1 MSSLMDKLKPLWEIL
16 KRIWNKFSPV
26 VIHFLLKI
34 ANKLKRY
41 WKKAH
46 LTQVLILIGLS
57 LILFV
62 IVFFGFTASQANV
75 QTLKDGLSQTTI
87 IHDRTGNEA
96 AKVDANRTEG
106 VDVKELPEHISNAV
120 IAIEDRRFKDH
131 NGFDVLG
138 ITRALFKNIFA
149 GEITGGGSTITQ
161 QLAKNALLSP
171 EQTIRRKIEEL
182 FLAVEIEKYYSKDEI
197 LSMYVNQVYFG
208 SSAWGIDHAS
218 MKYYNK
224 NISEVSISE
233 AALLAGLL
241 QSPSALDPYKHYE
254 KAINRRN
261 VVLSSMNELEMISQ
275 EQYDGAL
282 NENIRLEDGG
292 ENYIKREYPYY
303 VDAVMDEAISRY
315 GLTQE
320 EIMTR
325 GYRIHTE
332 MDQNIQLAL
341 EEVYQNHSNFPAGKD
356 DLLVQ
361 SGAVLLDPETGGVL
375 GLVGGRGD
383 YVFRGFNRA
392 THTRVQPGSTLKP
405 LAVYTPALEEG
416 YKTTSLLKDEKVVY
430 GDYAPEN
437 SSGTYQGEVPMY
449 KAVEQSINMPTI
461 WLLNEI
467 GLEKGI
473 SSLEK
478 FGIPLEKE
486 DHYLG
491 VGLGGMSKGVSPLQ
505 LAQAYSVFA
514 NDGKREDGHLISE
527 IIGPT
532 GNVIAGHKN
541 DTVTVTSKKVAN
553 QMTSMLLGVVEE
565 GTGKATKLPDVQIAG
580 KTGSTQLPYPELNG
594 TKDQWFVGYTPN
606 LVGAVWIGYDKTDRQ
621 HYLTSSSAVPLFKT
635 IMENIKPYIEKEE
648 FTVESVQTTIREEE
662 AEKQKAREPLKD
674 QTDQLKEKISKEI
687 PQWKEK
693 IEQGTRQLE
702 ELGEQ
707 LKDLV
712 HDIFDN

>member
-1 MSSLMDKLKPLWEIL
+1 
-16 KRIWNKFSPV
+16 
-26 VIHFLLKI
+26 
-34 ANKLKRY
+34 
-41 WKKAH
+41 
-46 LTQVLILIGLS
+46 
-57 LILFV
+57 
-62 IVFFGFTASQANV
+62 
-75 QTLKDGLSQTTI
+75 
-87 IHDRTGNEA
+87 
-96 AKVDANRTEG
+96 
-106 VDVKELPEHISNAV
+106 
-120 IAIEDRRFKDH
+120 
-131 NGFDVLG
+131 
-138 ITRALFKNIFA
+138 
-149 GEITGGGSTITQ
+149 
-161 QLAKNALLSP
+161 
-171 EQTIRRKIEEL
+171 
-182 FLAVEIEKYYSKDEI
+182 
-197 LSMYVNQVYFG
+197 
-208 SSAWGIDHAS
+208 
-218 MKYYNK
+218 MK
-224 NISEVSISE
+224 
-233 AALLAGLL
+233 
-241 QSPSALDPYKHYE
+241 
-254 KAINRRN
+254 
-261 VVLSSMNELEMISQ
+261 ELEMISQ

-282 NENIRLEDGG
+282 NEKIRLEDGG

-361 SGAVLLDPETGGVL
+361 SGVVLLDPETGGVL

-392 THTRVQPGSTLKP
+392 THTKVQPGSTLKP

-416 YKTTSLLKDEKVVY
+416 YKTTSLLKDEKIVY

-491 VGLGGMSKGVSPLQ
+491 IGLGGMSKGVSPLQ

-514 NDGKREDGHLISE
+514 NDGKREDGHLISK

-532 GNVIAGHKN
+532 GNVIAQHKN

-553 QMTSMLLGVVEE
+553 QMTSMLLR
-565 GTGKATKLPDVQIAG
+565 
-580 KTGSTQLPYPELNG
+580 SC
-594 TKDQWFVGYTPN
+594 
-606 LVGAVWIGYDKTDRQ
+606 
-621 HYLTSSSAVPLFKT
+621 
-635 IMENIKPYIEKEE
+635 
-648 FTVESVQTTIREEE
+648 
-662 AEKQKAREPLKD
+662 
-674 QTDQLKEKISKEI
+674 
-687 PQWKEK
+687 
-693 IEQGTRQLE
+693 
-702 ELGEQ
+702 
-707 LKDLV
+707 
-712 HDIFDN
+712 

>member
-26 VIHFLLKI
+26 VIQFLLKI
-34 ANKLKRY
+34 ANKLKHY

-46 LTQVLILIGLS
+46 LTQILILIGLS

-138 ITRALFKNIFA
+138 ITRALFNNIFA

-261 VVLSSMNELEMISQ
+261 VVLSSMKELEMISQ

-282 NENIRLEDGG
+282 NEKIRLEDGG

-361 SGAVLLDPETGGVL
+361 SGVC
-375 GLVGGRGD
+375 
-383 YVFRGFNRA
+383 
-392 THTRVQPGSTLKP
+392 
-405 LAVYTPALEEG
+405 TP
-416 YKTTSLLKDEKVVY
+416 
-430 GDYAPEN
+430 
-437 SSGTYQGEVPMY
+437 
-449 KAVEQSINMPTI
+449 
-461 WLLNEI
+461 
-467 GLEKGI
+467 
-473 SSLEK
+473 
-478 FGIPLEKE
+478 
-486 DHYLG
+486 
-491 VGLGGMSKGVSPLQ
+491 
-505 LAQAYSVFA
+505 
-514 NDGKREDGHLISE
+514 
-527 IIGPT
+527 
-532 GNVIAGHKN
+532 
-541 DTVTVTSKKVAN
+541 
-553 QMTSMLLGVVEE
+553 
-565 GTGKATKLPDVQIAG
+565 
-580 KTGSTQLPYPELNG
+580 
-594 TKDQWFVGYTPN
+594 
-606 LVGAVWIGYDKTDRQ
+606 
-621 HYLTSSSAVPLFKT
+621 
-635 IMENIKPYIEKEE
+635 
-648 FTVESVQTTIREEE
+648 
-662 AEKQKAREPLKD
+662 
-674 QTDQLKEKISKEI
+674 
-687 PQWKEK
+687 
-693 IEQGTRQLE
+693 
-702 ELGEQ
+702 
-707 LKDLV
+707 
-712 HDIFDN
+712 

>member
-1 MSSLMDKLKPLWEIL
+1 MDRLKPLWEIL
-16 KRIWNKFSPV
+16 KRVWNNFSPT
-26 VIHFLLKI
+26 VIQLLRKI
-34 ANKLKRY
+34 ANKLRRY

-46 LTQVLILIGLS
+46 LTQIFLLIGLS
-57 LILFV
+57 CILFV
-62 IVFFGFTASQANV
+62 IAFFGFTASQANV

-87 IHDRTGNEA
+87 IHDNKGNEA
-96 AKVDANRTEG
+96 AKVDANRTKG

-131 NGFDVLG
+131 HGFDVLG
-138 ITRALFKNIFA
+138 ITRAFFKNIFA

-182 FLAVEIEKYYSKDEI
+182 FLAVEIEKYYTKDEI

-218 MKYYNK
+218 MKYFNK

-241 QSPSALDPYKHYE
+241 QSPSALDPYKHYD

-261 VVLSSMNELEMISQ
+261 VVLSSMNELEMISE
-275 EQYDGAL
+275 EQYDVAL
-282 NENIRLEDGG
+282 NEKIRLEDGG
-292 ENYIKREYPYY
+292 ENYIKRAFPYY

-341 EEVYQNHSNFPAGKD
+341 EEVYQNQSNFPASKD
-356 DLLVQ
+356 ELLVQ
-361 SGAVLLDPETGGVL
+361 SGVVLLDPETGGVL

-392 THTRVQPGSTLKP
+392 THTKVQPGSTLKP

-416 YKTTSLLKDEKVVY
+416 YKTTSLLKDEKIVY
-430 GDYAPEN
+430 GDYAPKN
-437 SSGTYQGEVPMY
+437 SSGNYQGELPMY
-449 KAVEQSINMPTI
+449 KAVEQSINLPTV

-491 VGLGGMSKGVSPLQ
+491 IGLGGMSKGVSPLQ

-514 NDGKREDGHLISE
+514 NEGKREDGHFISK

-532 GNVIAGHKN
+532 GNVIAGHKK

-648 FTVESVQTTIREEE
+648 FAVESVQATIREEE

-674 QTDQLKEKISKEI
+674 QTDQLKEKIKKEI

-693 IEQGTRQLE
+693 LEQGTGKLE

-712 HDIFDN
+712 DDIFAN

>member
-16 KRIWNKFSPV
+16 KRIWNKFSPA
-26 VIHFLLKI
+26 VIQFLLKI
-34 ANKLKRY
+34 ANKLKYY

-46 LTQVLILIGLS
+46 LTQILILIGLS
-57 LILFV
+57 FILFV

-261 VVLSSMNELEMISQ
+261 VVLSKMNELEMISQ

-341 EEVYQNHSNFPAGKD
+341 EEVYQNYSNFPAGKD

-491 VGLGGMSKGVSPLQ
+491 IGLGGMSKGVSPLQ

-532 GNVIAGHKN
+532 GNVIAQHKN

-674 QTDQLKEKISKEI
+674 QTDQLKEKIEQEI

-693 IEQGTRQLE
+693 IERGAQELE

-707 LKDLV
+707 LKDIVDDL
-712 HDIFDN
+712 FN

>member
-1 MSSLMDKLKPLWEIL
+1 M
-16 KRIWNKFSPV
+16 
-26 VIHFLLKI
+26 
-34 ANKLKRY
+34 
-41 WKKAH
+41 
-46 LTQVLILIGLS
+46 
-57 LILFV
+57 
-62 IVFFGFTASQANV
+62 
-75 QTLKDGLSQTTI
+75 
-87 IHDRTGNEA
+87 
-96 AKVDANRTEG
+96 
-106 VDVKELPEHISNAV
+106 
-120 IAIEDRRFKDH
+120 
-131 NGFDVLG
+131 
-138 ITRALFKNIFA
+138 
-149 GEITGGGSTITQ
+149 
-161 QLAKNALLSP
+161 
-171 EQTIRRKIEEL
+171 
-182 FLAVEIEKYYSKDEI
+182 EIEKYYSKDEI

-261 VVLSSMNELEMISQ
+261 VVLSRMKELEMISQ

-282 NENIRLEDGG
+282 NEKIRLEDGG

-361 SGAVLLDPETGGVL
+361 SGVVLLDPETGGVL

-392 THTRVQPGSTLKP
+392 THTKVQPGSTLKP

-416 YKTTSLLKDEKVVY
+416 YKTTSLLKDEKIVY
-430 GDYAPEN
+430 SDYAPEN

-486 DHYLG
+486 DYYLG
-491 VGLGGMSKGVSPLQ
+491 IGLGGMSKGVSPLQ

-514 NDGKREDGHLISE
+514 NDGKREDGHLISK

-532 GNVIAGHKN
+532 GNVIAQHKN

-648 FTVESVQTTIREEE
+648 FTVESVQATIREEE

-712 HDIFDN
+712 DDIFDN

>member
-26 VIHFLLKI
+26 VIQFLLKI
-34 ANKLKRY
+34 ANKLKHY

-261 VVLSSMNELEMISQ
+261 VVLSRMNELEMISQ

-282 NENIRLEDGG
+282 NEKIRLEDGG

-392 THTRVQPGSTLKP
+392 THTKVQPGSTLKP

-416 YKTTSLLKDEKVVY
+416 YKTTSLLKDEKIVY

-491 VGLGGMSKGVSPLQ
+491 IGLGGMSKGVSPLQ

-514 NDGKREDGHLISE
+514 NDGKREDGHLISK

-532 GNVIAGHKN
+532 GNVIARHKN

-648 FTVESVQTTIREEE
+648 FTVESVQATIREEE

-712 HDIFDN
+712 DDIFDN

>member
-1 MSSLMDKLKPLWEIL
+1 MS
-16 KRIWNKFSPV
+16 
-26 VIHFLLKI
+26 
-34 ANKLKRY
+34 
-41 WKKAH
+41 
-46 LTQVLILIGLS
+46 
-57 LILFV
+57 
-62 IVFFGFTASQANV
+62 
-75 QTLKDGLSQTTI
+75 
-87 IHDRTGNEA
+87 
-96 AKVDANRTEG
+96 KV
-106 VDVKELPEHISNAV
+106 EL
-120 IAIEDRRFKDH
+120 
-131 NGFDVLG
+131 
-138 ITRALFKNIFA
+138 
-149 GEITGGGSTITQ
+149 
-161 QLAKNALLSP
+161 
-171 EQTIRRKIEEL
+171 
-182 FLAVEIEKYYSKDEI
+182 
-197 LSMYVNQVYFG
+197 
-208 SSAWGIDHAS
+208 
-218 MKYYNK
+218 
-224 NISEVSISE
+224 
-233 AALLAGLL
+233 
-241 QSPSALDPYKHYE
+241 
-254 KAINRRN
+254 
-261 VVLSSMNELEMISQ
+261 
-275 EQYDGAL
+275 
-282 NENIRLEDGG
+282 
-292 ENYIKREYPYY
+292 
-303 VDAVMDEAISRY
+303 
-315 GLTQE
+315 
-320 EIMTR
+320 
-325 GYRIHTE
+325 
-332 MDQNIQLAL
+332 
-341 EEVYQNHSNFPAGKD
+341 
-356 DLLVQ
+356 
-361 SGAVLLDPETGGVL
+361 VLLDPETGGVL

-392 THTRVQPGSTLKP
+392 THTKVQPGSTLKP

-416 YKTTSLLKDEKVVY
+416 YKTTSLLKDEKIVY

-491 VGLGGMSKGVSPLQ
+491 IGLGGMSKGVSPLQ

-514 NDGKREDGHLISE
+514 NDGKREDGHLISK

-532 GNVIAGHKN
+532 GNVIAQHKN

-712 HDIFDN
+712 DDIFDN

>member
-1 MSSLMDKLKPLWEIL
+1 MSSLMDRLKPLWKIL
-16 KRIWNKFSPV
+16 KRIWNKFSPA
-26 VIHFLLKI
+26 VIQFLQKI
-34 ANKLKRY
+34 ANKLKHY

-46 LTQVLILIGLS
+46 LTQILILTGLS
-57 LILFV
+57 CILFV
-62 IVFFGFTASQANV
+62 IVFFGYTASQANV

-87 IHDRTGNEA
+87 IYDKTGNEA
-96 AKVDANRTEG
+96 AKVDVNRTEG

-120 IAIEDRRFKDH
+120 IAIEDRRFRDH
-131 NGFDVLG
+131 NGFDILG
-138 ITRALFKNIFA
+138 ITRAFINNIFA

-171 EQTIRRKIEEL
+171 QQTIRRKIEEL
-182 FLAVEIEKYYSKDEI
+182 FLAVEIEKYYNKDEI

-218 MKYYNK
+218 MKYFNK

-233 AALLAGLL
+233 AAMLAGLL
-241 QSPSALDPYKHYE
+241 QSPSALDPYKHYDR
-254 KAINRRN
+254 AIDRRN
-261 VVLSSMNELEMISQ
+261 VVLSKMNELGMISK
-275 EQYDGAL
+275 EQYDGAV
-282 NENIRLEDGG
+282 NDKIHLEDGG
-292 ENYIKREYPYY
+292 ENYIKREFPYY

-332 MDQNIQLAL
+332 MDQNIQSAL

-356 DLLVQ
+356 ELLVQ
-361 SGAVLLDPETGGVL
+361 SGVVFLDPETGGVL

-392 THTRVQPGSTLKP
+392 THTKVQPGSTLKP

-416 YKTTSLLKDEKVVY
+416 YKTTSMLKDEKVVY

-437 SSGTYQGEVPMY
+437 NSGIYQGEVPMY

-491 VGLGGMSKGVSPLQ
+491 IGLGGMRKGVSPLQ

-514 NDGKREDGHLISE
+514 NDGKREDGHLISK

-532 GNVIAGHKN
+532 GNVIAQHKN
-541 DTVTVTSKKVAN
+541 DTVTVTSKKVAKE
-553 QMTSMLLGVVEE
+553 MTSMLLGVVEE
-565 GTGKATKLPDVQIAG
+565 GTAKTINVPDVQIAG

-606 LVGAVWIGYDKTDRQ
+606 LVGAVWIGYDQTDRQ

-635 IMENIKPYIEKEE
+635 IMENVKPYIEKEE
-648 FTVESVQTTIREEE
+648 FTVKSVQASIREE

-674 QTDQLKEKISKEI
+674 HTDQLKEKITKEI
-687 PQWKEK
+687 PEWKEK
-693 IEQGTRQLE
+693 IKQGTGKLE
-702 ELGEQ
+702 ELGGQ

-712 HDIFDN
+712 NDILDN